1 MHIKTKK
8 SQRGFTLVEIA
19 VVLVIIGLL
28 LGGVLKGQELINSA
42 RVKAL
47 SQDFRNVPTLL
58 YAYQD
63 KFRALPGDDKSA
75 ATHVNAS
82 ALNGNGNGRLE
93 GDWNTASADDEACK
107 FWQHLRLAGMLA
119 GTDALTAGGACSIQ
133 PQNAS
138 GGTMGIE
145 TAFTGHNA
153 YISGMKG
160 VYLCSDAIQGR
171 YVRQLDQT
179 MDNGDSATGS
189 MRAVAYAGGGLPAR
203 GTAAVAT
210 TALVDSDPYVVCL
223 EI

>member
-1 MHIKTKK
+1 MYVKSKQ

-63 KFRALPGDDKSA
+63 KYRSLPGDDK
-75 ATHVNAS
+75 NAS
-82 ALNGNGNGRLE
+82 TNVDTTALNGDGNGRLE
-93 GDWNTASADDEACK
+93 GDWNTSSADDEACK
-107 FWQHLRLAGMLA
+107 FWQHLRLAGLLA
-119 GTDALTAGGACSIQ
+119 GSDALTAGGTCAIQ

-145 TAFTGHNA
+145 TAYSGHSA
-153 YISGMKG
+153 FIAGMKG
-160 VYLCSDAIQGR
+160 VYLCSDGIQGR

-189 MRAVAYAGGGLPAR
+189 MRAAAYASGGLPAR
-203 GTAAVAT
+203 GATAVAT
-210 TALVDSDPYVVCL
+210 SALVDSDPYVDCL